1 MCMEGESKK
10 AGSET
15 KMSQANE
22 IKYFLEACNKYAS
35 CTSCNFGSCKEY
47 MSKSCKR
54 TYLIQYYKFIHHMRE

>member
-22 IKYFLEACNKYAS
+22 IKYFLEACIKYAS
-35 CTSCNFGSCKEY
+35 CTSCNFG
-47 MSKSCKR
+47 
-54 TYLIQYYKFIHHMRE
+54 